1 MQEENQLA
9 IYKRS
14 ERVELGSVVG
24 LNTLHP
30 KALKSVP

>member
-1 MQEENQLA
+1 MQEENQLD

-14 ERVELGSVVG
+14 ERVELGITSG
-24 LNTLHP
+24 LEYVHP